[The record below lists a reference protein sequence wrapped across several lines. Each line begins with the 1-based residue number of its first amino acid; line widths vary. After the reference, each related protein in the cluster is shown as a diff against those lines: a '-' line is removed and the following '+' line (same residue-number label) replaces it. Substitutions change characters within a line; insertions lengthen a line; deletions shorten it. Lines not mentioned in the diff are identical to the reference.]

1 MTGILQDKI
10 AEVRDRIDIER
21 VVGRSVRLQRRGRR
35 AWGLCPFHKEKS
47 PSFTV
52 DADKKLFHCFGCKA
66 GGDVFAFVM
75 RIEGIEFKEALLML
89 AKEAGVE
96 IPDREEDP
104 RERELRQKRE
114 RMFEVNRIAAAFFE
128 SRLESD
134 PR

>member
-1 MTGILQDKI
+1 MTAIPQDKI

-21 VVGRSVRLQRRGRR
+21 VVGRAVRLQRKGRR

-52 DADKKLFHCFGCKA
+52 DADKKLFHCFGCKV

-89 AKEAGVE
+89 AKEVGVE
-96 IPDREEDP
+96 IQDQEEDP
-104 RERELRQKRE
+104 REKEQRLRREK
-114 RMFEVNRIAAAFFE
+114 MFEVNRV
-128 SRLESD
+128 
-134 PR
+134 